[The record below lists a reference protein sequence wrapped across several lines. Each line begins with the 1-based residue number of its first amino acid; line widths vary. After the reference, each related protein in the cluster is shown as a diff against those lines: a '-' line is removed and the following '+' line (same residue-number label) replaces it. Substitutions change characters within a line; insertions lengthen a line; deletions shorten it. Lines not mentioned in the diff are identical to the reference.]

1 MLKIKTFAL
10 SLVAVMGLAFFTSCE
25 KPEGGKVDNNAPKIN
40 LEQTELNVGYE
51 GGTYRINFTITNPV
65 EGQSTMATPSEN
77 WISDV
82 FVDDVNGVITFDVA
96 TNSSKDS
103 RSAVLEVN
111 YQGVEKP
118 VQVTITQSGDTTPEF
133 EMVNVETTFRE
144 VTFDLLPLHK
154 NRTYV
159 MNVNSKNYIIDEGLE
174 DDEALFQD
182 DMAYFEYLG
191 YWHGQSA
198 VEIMAERAKE
208 GDVIEQVI
216 TSCAPGTDYVLYAY
230 YVDLTDGTRT
240 SDITRFTVT
249 TRAVELT
256 NVEFEIDYTVNEAF
270 VDVEIAPQDYSG
282 SYYFD
287 MLPADAADAYVATY
301 GVTLEKY
308 FEIWWNSN
316 VTNDIN
322 NGFFAEEIISN
333 YCSAGSDSHVFDL
346 LQTTRYYLVSFAVE
360 GHAYCAS
367 TPKFLEI
374 TTSTV
379 SPSDLVVTPY
389 VNNIRSIKAEIGYT
403 ASNDDPY
410 VSGLISAEEFETL
423 GSSEQAKI
431 ASLLRLMD
439 PITTSTGSYKGEV
452 KGLTPETEYVVFA
465 FGFRGGVATT
475 QMYTTTFTTL
485 SDEPGAAD
493 LTMTNTIGY
502 FDLYDIAEVYPTYAG
517 TAQTYGDVYAFYPV
531 EFTINPLGSKPYY
544 VTYTWDSKAH
554 YEQFINENPNYL
566 IEQLLRDGV
575 KPVGRQLLWVEY
587 GKYNTIIYMA
597 EDSEG
602 RYSEMHVAGF
612 DVSKSGVSD
621 IQLFVDWNEG
631 TSNVAPN
638 YVELP
643 QDIQSAELTSS
654 LQVLS
659 NGVEAEVEAVAVEND
674 RVRYSAVEMV
684 SEVIPSA
691 NELSPVR

>member
-103 RSAVLEVN
+103 RSAGLEVD

-118 VQVTITQSGDTTPEF
+118 VQVTIAQSGDTTPEF

-287 MLPADAADAYVATY
+287 MLPADPADAYVATY

-410 VSGLISAEEFETL
+410 VSGLISAEEFESL

-431 ASLLRLMD
+431 ASLIRLMD

-554 YEQFINENPNYL
+554 YEQFIKENPNYL

-602 RYSEMHVAGF
+602 RYSEMHVTGF

-643 QDIQSAELTSS
+643 QDIQSAKLTSS

>member
-118 VQVTITQSGDTTPEF
+118 VQVTIAQSGDTTPEF

-333 YCSAGSDSHVFDL
+333 YCSVGSDSHVFDL

-431 ASLLRLMD
+431 ASLIRLMD

-531 EFTINPLGSKPYY
+531 EFTIDPLGSKPYY

-554 YEQFINENPNYL
+554 YEQFIEENPNYL

-602 RYSEMHVAGF
+602 RYSEMHVTGF

-659 NGVEAEVEAVAVEND
+659 NGVEADVEAVAVEND
-674 RVRYSAVEMV
+674 RVRYSSVEMV